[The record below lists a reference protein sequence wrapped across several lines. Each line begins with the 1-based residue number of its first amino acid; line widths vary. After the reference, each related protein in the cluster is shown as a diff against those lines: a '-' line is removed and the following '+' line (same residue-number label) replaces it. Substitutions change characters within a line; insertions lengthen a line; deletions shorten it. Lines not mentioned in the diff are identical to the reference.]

1 MKKWI
6 CKILGH
12 RYQTNFGWMPSKTRC
27 LRCGKKWKSVLNPEY
42 NGNPIQ
48 TDMHIW
54 VEDK

>member
-6 CKILGH
+6 CKIFGH
-12 RYQTNFGWMPSKTRC
+12 RYERNFGWMPSKM
-27 LRCGKKWKSVLNPEY
+27 RCGRCGQKWKSVLNPEY

-48 TDMHIW
+48 TDMYMW

>member
-1 MKKWI
+1 MKKWL
-6 CKILGH
+6 CKIFGH
-12 RYQTNFGWMPSKTRC
+12 RYETNFAWMPSKMKC
-27 LRCGKKWKSVLNPEY
+27 NRCGVKWKSVLNADY